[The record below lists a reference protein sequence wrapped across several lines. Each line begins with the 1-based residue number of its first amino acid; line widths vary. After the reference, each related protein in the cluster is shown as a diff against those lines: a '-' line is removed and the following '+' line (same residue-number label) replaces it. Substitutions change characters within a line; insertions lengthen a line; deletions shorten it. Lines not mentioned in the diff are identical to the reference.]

1 MHAGED
7 TLLTGQAGEEN
18 PLATSLEKISHEVV
32 GVGVL
37 VGVVLVPFLKLPYS
51 VPMVPQFYLICSL
64 FNIPS
69 YHLPPP

>member
-7 TLLTGQAGEEN
+7 TLLTGQAGEEH
-18 PLATSLEKISHEVV
+18 PLATSLEMISHEEV

-37 VGVVLVPFLKLPYS
+37 VVLVPFLKLPYS

>member
-18 PLATSLEKISHEVV
+18 PLATSLERISHEEV
-32 GVGVL
+32 GVG

-51 VPMVPQFYLICSL
+51 VPMVPQSYLVCSL
-64 FNIPS
+64 FNILS